1 MPDIIQ
7 LLPESIANQIAAGE
21 VIQRPSSVVKEL
33 LENSVDAGSTF
44 IQLVIKDAGKTLI
57 QVIDN
62 GSGMSETD
70 ARMSLERHATSKI
83 TKAEDLFAIK
93 TMGFRGEAMAS
104 IASIAQM
111 QIITKTAD
119 RDTATLIE
127 VAASKIKKQEYCQ
140 APNGTSISVKNL
152 FYNIPARRKFLK
164 SDSVELKHII
174 EEFKRVSLANPTIKF
189 SLKHNSNEVYHLQD
203 QNLRK
208 RIVNIFGKKYNE
220 DLVPIDTETDV
231 INISGYIGK
240 PSSAKK
246 VKGDQYLFV
255 NNRYIRSPYLNHA
268 IKLAFSSLIN
278 EEHTPFFVLYL
289 EIDPSKIDI
298 NVHPTKTEIKFDE
311 ERLIYQYLKVS
322 VQHGLGKYNVTPSID
337 FEAENTLIG
346 QRSPAT
352 MIPTQYAPS
361 KPSKAEK
368 DAWSSLYQD
377 IGQENHHPE
386 NVVRIQSEALESSLY
401 NDTEQQV
408 EKRAYQLHNTYVIN
422 QIKSGYLVI
431 HQQHAHERI
440 LYEKLL
446 KIMDNKEKVT
456 QQLLFPIT
464 LDLKPEEVVLVEK
477 LLPSIHQLGFNIEHF
492 GDQSFIIHG
501 VPALIQQE
509 NAHALIIE
517 LIRQASDDF
526 DFNAGIK
533 ESVASSFAKQSC
545 IKKNNQL
552 TQEEMTRLIDDL
564 FACEVPYVSPSGKK
578 CFVDIDL
585 QTLENM
591 F

>member
-278 EEHTPFFVLYL
+278 KEHTPFFVLYL